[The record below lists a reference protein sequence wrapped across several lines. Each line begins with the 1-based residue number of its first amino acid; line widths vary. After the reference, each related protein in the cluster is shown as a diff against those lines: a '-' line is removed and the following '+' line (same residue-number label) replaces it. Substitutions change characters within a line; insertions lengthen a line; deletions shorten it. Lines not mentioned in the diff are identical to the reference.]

1 MRMVPITVAG
11 GTTDGGGGVEVVVVV
26 AVVPVLEDV
35 PAMALVVSLIVGVS
49 KYANRA
55 AKENAARSELQR
67 IANILQDYFVN
78 QGRYPSSLS
87 AVSNEL
93 SDALSRWSQGFP
105 MDPWQNPYYYTNS
118 SEYSYVLLSRGPDG
132 HMGTAA
138 TDADNI
144 NASGK

>member
-1 MRMVPITVAG
+1 MTDHKTTGPQDQ
-11 GTTDGGGGVEVVVVV
+11 GTRSGFTLTEMV
-26 AVVPVLEDV
+26 AVFAIIIFL
-35 PAMALVVSLIVGVS
+35 VSLIVGVS